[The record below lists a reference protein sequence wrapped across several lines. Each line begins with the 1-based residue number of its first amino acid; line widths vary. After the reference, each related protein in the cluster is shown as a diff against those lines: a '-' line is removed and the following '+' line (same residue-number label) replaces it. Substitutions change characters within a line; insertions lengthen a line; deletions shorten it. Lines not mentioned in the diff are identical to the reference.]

1 MAPRAVGAEKVIEP
15 VKMREI
21 GRENA
26 ENFQL
31 KPAHPQDYGHQ
42 ANRQKHTGG
51 KAVDIV
57 LTERHGEIAQQKS
70 QTVAMALHTLRYR
83 SQFVTGLAFL
93 LGYFTLALR
102 PHNVYSLSAGVF
114 LAI

>member
-1 MAPRAVGAEKVIEP
+1 EDGIRNRNVTGVQTCALPILLGKGMAPCVVGAEKVIEP

-31 KPAHPQDYGHQ
+31 KPAHPQDNGHQ

-57 LTERHGEIAQQKS
+57 LTEQIGRASCRERVSITEMTKGS
-70 QTVAMALHTLRYR
+70 
-83 SQFVTGLAFL
+83 
-93 LGYFTLALR
+93 
-102 PHNVYSLSAGVF
+102 
-114 LAI
+114 

>member
-31 KPAHPQDYGHQ
+31 KPAHPQDNGHQ

-70 QTVAMALHTLRYR
+70 QTGDELR
-83 SQFVTGLAFL
+83 
-93 LGYFTLALR
+93 
-102 PHNVYSLSAGVF
+102 
-114 LAI
+114 AIPQRVQRHGHGDD